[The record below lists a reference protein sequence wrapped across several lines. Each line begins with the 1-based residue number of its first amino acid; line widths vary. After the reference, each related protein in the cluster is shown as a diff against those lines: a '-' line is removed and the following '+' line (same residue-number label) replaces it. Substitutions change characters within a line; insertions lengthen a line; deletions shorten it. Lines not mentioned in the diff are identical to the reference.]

1 MQKNTSEI
9 YGLIVKCPLGQTEN
23 SKYCVLNKIWKS
35 ELRRGF
41 DFVKS
46 LSTEEVN
53 ELIDYHDKKL
63 CENHF
68 GKNISE
74 ELERKIN
81 VFYQQVSN

>member
-1 MQKNTSEI
+1 MLVNTNEI

-35 ELRRGF
+35 DLRKGF

-53 ELIDYHDKKL
+53 ELIDY
-63 CENHF
+63 
-68 GKNISE
+68 
-74 ELERKIN
+74 
-81 VFYQQVSN
+81 